1 MLTSI
6 SKLSAKIGKDLS
18 LIQGGGGNTS
28 IKEKDSMWVKASGK
42 WLSDAETENIF
53 VSVNYIAIRKAIDA
67 DEADP
72 VTQYIGKNQTLRPS
86 IETTL
91 HALLPHKVVI
101 HVHSVNAIAWT
112 VRKDGFEQLKNK
124 LQGVNWSWL
133 DYQQPGLPLTNAVAK
148 TIERNP
154 DLLVLANHGLVVG
167 ADNCKNAE
175 KLLYEIET
183 RLSHDLL
190 NISPKPNIKKL
201 IELSEN
207 IPYIP
212 ATLDEIH
219 AIATNINKLKVASQG
234 IFYPDHV
241 VFLGAELCIVSREQQ
256 VSSSIENYYKRYS
269 TMPVAI
275 YIENMGVLVLSD
287 IKPASE
293 VMLLALSYVLM
304 RLDLSVEYNYLK
316 DDQVFQ
322 LLNWEAEKYRQEI
335 NRKLKLK

>member
-1 MLTSI
+1 MLKSI
-6 SKLSAKIGKDLS
+6 SKLSAKIGKDLT

-28 IKEKDSMWVKASGK
+28 FKEKDRMWVKASGK

-53 VSVNYIAIRKAIDA
+53 VSVNHVAIRKAIYVGQS
-67 DEADP
+67 DP
-72 VTQYIGKNQTLRPS
+72 VTQYIDKNQTLRPS

-91 HALLPHKVVI
+91 HALLPHKVVL

-112 VRKDGFEQLKNK
+112 VRKDGFEQLKTK
-124 LQGVNWSWL
+124 LQGLNWSWL

-148 TIERNP
+148 IIENNP
-154 DLLVLANHGLVVG
+154 DLLILANHGLVVG

-183 RLSHDLL
+183 RLSHSLL

-201 IELSEN
+201 TKLSEN
-207 IPYIP
+207 IPYTP

-219 AIATNINKLKVASQG
+219 AISTDPNKLKVASQG

-241 VFLGAELCIVSREQQ
+241 VFLGAELCTVRHEQQ
-256 VSSSIENYYKRYS
+256 ISSSIENYYKRYKA
-269 TMPVAI
+269 MPVAI
-275 YIENMGVLVLSD
+275 YIENMGVLVSSD

-304 RLDLSVEYNYLK
+304 RLDLSVECNYLK

-335 NRKLKLK
+335 TRKP

>member
-6 SKLSAKIGKDLS
+6 SKLSARIGKDLT

-28 IKEKDSMWVKASGK
+28 IKIKNRMWVKASGK
-42 WLSDAETENIF
+42 WLSDAEKEDIF
-53 VSVNYIAIRKAIDA
+53 VSVDDAAIRKAIDA
-67 DEADP
+67 SEDDP
-72 VTQYIGKNQTLRPS
+72 VTQYIDKNQTLRPS

-91 HALLPHKVVI
+91 HALLPHKVVL

-112 VRKDGFEQLKNK
+112 VRKDGFEQLKTK
-124 LQGVNWSWL
+124 LQGLNWSWL

-148 TIERNP
+148 IIENNP
-154 DLLVLANHGLVVG
+154 DLLILANHGLVIG

-175 KLLYEIET
+175 ILLYEIEA
-183 RLSHDLL
+183 RLSHGLL
-190 NISPKPNIKKL
+190 NISPKPNIRKL
-201 IELSEN
+201 TELSEN
-207 IPYIP
+207 IPYTP
-212 ATLDEIH
+212 AILDEIH
-219 AIATNINKLKVASQG
+219 AIATNPNKLKVASRG

-241 VFLGAELCIVSREQQ
+241 VFLGAELCIVRHEQQ
-256 VSSSIENYYKRYS
+256 ISSSIESYYKRYN

-275 YIENMGVLVLSD
+275 YIENMGVLVLND

-304 RLDLSVEYNYLK
+304 RLDLSVECNYLK

-322 LLNWEAEKYRQEI
+322 LLNWEAEKYRQKI
-335 NRKLKLK
+335 TRKP